1 MKNVIGPL
9 VVVLLLSASVSLA
22 QKTQRGTIR
31 RKPPTTAT
39 PQPTPV
45 PATPT
50 ATATP
55 QPKPSKPSTP
65 VPLVTV
71 NGQTI
76 STADLDPSLRTQLE
90 NVEDRIAAAKRN
102 VLDLQINTI
111 LLETEAKRRRITSHE
126 LYELEVTHRIP
137 TPTPAQ
143 VKQFLEDN
151 KDQFQGVDPATA
163 ATQAAA
169 IIHDEYES
177 RFGDALVARLKKT
190 IPIVMGVDV
199 ATPNLSGDAVVAT
212 IGGAPLKAV
221 LLNERLK
228 PIVYRLRSEVYDI
241 EKKQADQMVDDI
253 LLIAEASR
261 RQIGPEQI
269 VRTEIS
275 EKVKPP
281 TDADVAKFYNDNKA
295 RITGDL
301 NSIRNQLVSYLE
313 QENRKKLEQELSEK
327 LRKNADVR
335 WFITEPAPPVQAVSV
350 DDDPSIGPATAPVTI
365 VEFTDFQCPACA
377 AMHPVLDEV
386 LKSYGDKVRFVVRD
400 FPLQQHE
407 WARKAA
413 EAANAA
419 RVQGK
424 FFEYAALLFQRQKA
438 LDVPS
443 LKKYASELGLNR
455 AKFDAELDKGIYAA
469 EVKHDVDDGEIYGI
483 GSTPSIFINGV
494 LLKTLSA
501 EGLREAI
508 DRAAATA
515 NKTAASPN

>member
-39 PQPTPV
+39 PQSTPV

-163 ATQAAA
+163 VL
-169 IIHDEYES
+169 IS
-177 RFGDALVARLKKT
+177 GLV
-190 IPIVMGVDV
+190 
-199 ATPNLSGDAVVAT
+199 NLS
-212 IGGAPLKAV
+212 
-221 LLNERLK
+221 
-228 PIVYRLRSEVYDI
+228 
-241 EKKQADQMVDDI
+241 
-253 LLIAEASR
+253 
-261 RQIGPEQI
+261 
-269 VRTEIS
+269 
-275 EKVKPP
+275 
-281 TDADVAKFYNDNKA
+281 
-295 RITGDL
+295 
-301 NSIRNQLVSYLE
+301 
-313 QENRKKLEQELSEK
+313 
-327 LRKNADVR
+327 
-335 WFITEPAPPVQAVSV
+335 
-350 DDDPSIGPATAPVTI
+350 
-365 VEFTDFQCPACA
+365 
-377 AMHPVLDEV
+377 
-386 LKSYGDKVRFVVRD
+386 
-400 FPLQQHE
+400 
-407 WARKAA
+407 
-413 EAANAA
+413 
-419 RVQGK
+419 
-424 FFEYAALLFQRQKA
+424 
-438 LDVPS
+438 
-443 LKKYASELGLNR
+443 
-455 AKFDAELDKGIYAA
+455 
-469 EVKHDVDDGEIYGI
+469 
-483 GSTPSIFINGV
+483 
-494 LLKTLSA
+494 
-501 EGLREAI
+501 
-508 DRAAATA
+508 
-515 NKTAASPN
+515 